1 MALNFFLNCGEM
13 KSSYIINHGLAPHFK
28 SLLSQKIKCE
38 PREFVLLFDESMNLK
53 TQNKQM
59 DFHVRIWEGAEVRTR
74 YYHSEF
80 MGHAT
85 ADVK

>member
-1 MALNFFLNCGEM
+1 MARHLNFFTNCGEM

-38 PREFVLLFDESMNLK
+38 PHEFVLLFDESMNSK

-59 DFHVRIWEGAEVRTR
+59 DFHVRIWAEVRTR

-80 MGHAT
+80 MELHGACYI
-85 ADVK
+85 